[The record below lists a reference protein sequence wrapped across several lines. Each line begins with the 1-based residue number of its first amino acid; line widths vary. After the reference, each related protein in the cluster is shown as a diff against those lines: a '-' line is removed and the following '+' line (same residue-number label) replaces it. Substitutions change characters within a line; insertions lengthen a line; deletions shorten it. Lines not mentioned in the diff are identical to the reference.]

1 MSMRSTTIIHGGLF
15 ILLLIMLYTVTR
27 YTLWT
32 GLSGLDK
39 YVYGTILLL
48 GLIIGSITLRSLE
61 KLELGQLSSINDDLA
76 AISSRKNFSSRI
88 AVTGNGALADLGR
101 EVNKMLASLEQANK
115 ELNEDKERY
124 RSLIENSYDLISEI
138 DSQGNVIYVS
148 PNCSQLIK
156 YRPEDIIGRVVA
168 DFIHIEDRQAMIVML
183 QKILDDEEGRDLVCR
198 VVSKDGDTCWL
209 ESTGKVYRTATG
221 ESRVVLISRDISE
234 RKRFDER
241 IRHQAFY
248 DLLTGLPNRMLFND
262 RMTMAIAHAKRNQ
275 QNLAVFYLDLDRFKI
290 INDTLGHD
298 LGDQLLRKVAERLT
312 SCVRAE
318 DTIARMGGDE
328 FTLLLTSI
336 DAKGSSVVAQKILTA
351 ISQPFNLEVY
361 DLYITVSIGIA
372 IYPNDGLKSETLLKN
387 ADVAM
392 YHAKTAGKNRYEF
405 YEPLMNDK
413 ALARMLRENSL
424 RRALNEHE
432 LVLHYQPKVN
442 VATKSIVGMEAL
454 VRWQHPELG
463 LLYPD
468 QFIPLAEYTGLIVPI
483 GEWILRTACAQCKK
497 WQDEGLTPLRVAVN
511 LSYHQ
516 FQMQN
521 LVECVSRV
529 LRETGLEPRWLELE
543 ISEGLAMK
551 NVEDVFSILMQLK
564 EMGVTITTD
573 DFGLYFSFA
582 GLKYFPVHN
591 LKINRSFVK
600 DIGTNRNNE
609 AIAAT
614 VLFLGESM
622 DLGVIAEGVENQDQ
636 LDFLMQHNCS
646 MMQGY
651 IFGRPMEPEDF
662 KKLLLGENKLSS
674 VQEIN

>member
-1 MSMRSTTIIHGGLF
+1 MHK
-15 ILLLIMLYTVTR
+15 LLE
-27 YTLWT
+27 
-32 GLSGLDK
+32 DN
-39 YVYGTILLL
+39 
-48 GLIIGSITLRSLE
+48 E
-61 KLELGQLSSINDDLA
+61 
-76 AISSRKNFSSRI
+76 
-88 AVTGNGALADLGR
+88 NG
-101 EVNKMLASLEQANK
+101 
-115 ELNEDKERY
+115 
-124 RSLIENSYDLISEI
+124 
-138 DSQGNVIYVS
+138 
-148 PNCSQLIK
+148 
-156 YRPEDIIGRVVA
+156 
-168 DFIHIEDRQAMIVML
+168 
-183 QKILDDEEGRDLVCR
+183 DLVCR
-198 VVSKDGDTCWL
+198 AVNKDGGTSWL
-209 ESTGKVYRTATG
+209 ESTGKAYHTATG
-221 ESRVVLISRDISE
+221 EVRAVLISRNISD
-234 RKRFDER
+234 RMRIDER
-241 IRHQAFY
+241 IMHQAFY
-248 DLLTGLPNRMLFND
+248 DPLTGLPNRMLFND

-336 DAKGSSVVAQKILTA
+336 DAKGSSVVAQKILAA
-351 ISQPFNLEVY
+351 ISQPFNLEGY
-361 DLYITVSIGIA
+361 ELYISVSIGIA
-372 IYPNDGLKSETLLKN
+372 IYPRDGLKPKTLLKN

-392 YHAKTAGKNRYEF
+392 YQAKTAGKNRYEF

-543 ISEGLAMK
+543 ISEGLAMR
-551 NVEDVFSILMQLK
+551 NVEGVFSILMQLK

-591 LKINRSFVK
+591 LKINRTFVK

-651 IFGRPMEPEDF
+651 IFGRPMETEDF
-662 KKLLLGENKLSS
+662 KKLLLGEYELSE
-674 VQEIN
+674 QEIG